1 MHKNIKLGL
10 ALIVLGLSV
19 WQFTESN
26 TGNGIAL
33 LFLMFIILFFY
44 VRNEYLLMTFLR
56 LRKEDMD
63 GAEKWLSKIKNPRAQ
78 LIKPQEAYYY
88 LLKGTLLQRTNI
100 VQSEKYFRQALTTGL
115 MMDHDKAMAKLNL
128 AGIAVAKKRNREA
141 INLLREAKE
150 LDKKKM
156 FLEQIK
162 EMQHRIDP
170 MTKGRGSKFVP
181 KKKKRRK

>member
-1 MHKNIKLGL
+1 MHKNIKL
-10 ALIVLGLSV
+10 ATAVIIFVIAI
-19 WQFTESN
+19 WQFTEGYI
-26 TGNGIAL
+26 GNGIAL
-33 LFLMFIILFFY
+33 IIATLIVLFFY
-44 VRNEYLLMTFLR
+44 VRNEYLLMAFLR

-63 GAEKWLSKIKNPRAQ
+63 GAAKWLDKIKNPKAQ

-88 LLKGTLLQRTNI
+88 LLKGTLMQRHNI
-100 VQSEKYFRQALTTGL
+100 SQSEKYFRQALSTGL

-128 AGIAVAKKRNREA
+128 AGVAIAKKRNREA

-156 FLEQIK
+156 FADQIK
-162 EMQHRIDP
+162 ELQHRIDP
-170 MTKGRGSKFVP
+170 TTRGSKFVP

>member
-1 MHKNIKLGL
+1 MHKNIKLVTAIVIFAL
-10 ALIVLGLSV
+10 AI
-19 WQFTESN
+19 WQFTEGYI
-26 TGNGIAL
+26 GNGIAL
-33 LFLMFIILFFY
+33 IFATLIVLFFY
-44 VRNEYLLMTFLR
+44 VRNEYLLLAFLR

-63 GAEKWLSKIKNPRAQ
+63 GAAKWLNKIKNPKGQ

-88 LLKGTLLQRTNI
+88 LLKGTIVQRENI
-100 VQSEKYFRQALTTGL
+100 TQSEKYFRQALAKGL

-128 AGIAVAKKRNREA
+128 AGIAISKKRNREA

-156 FLEQIK
+156 FLDQIK
-162 EMQHRIDP
+162 DLQHRIDP
-170 MTKGRGSKFVP
+170 TTRGSKFVP

>member
-1 MHKNIKLGL
+1 MHKYIKLAI
-10 ALIVLGLSV
+10 ALIIFGLSI
-19 WQFTESN
+19 WQFTEGY

-33 LFLMFIILFFY
+33 ILLTLIVLFFY
-44 VRNEYLLMTFLR
+44 IRNEYLLLAFLR

-63 GAEKWLSKIKNPRAQ
+63 GAAKWLDKIKNPKAQ

-88 LLKGTLLQRTNI
+88 LLKGTIIQRENLP
-100 VQSEKYFRQALTTGL
+100 QSEKYFRQALTTGL

-128 AGIAVAKKRNREA
+128 AAIAIAKRRNREA

-156 FLEQIK
+156 FADQIK
-162 EMQHRIDP
+162 ELQHRIDP
-170 MTKGRGSKFVP
+170 TIKGRKFVP
-181 KKKKRRK
+181 KKKKRKK

>member
-1 MHKNIKLGL
+1 MHKNIKLAAAIIVFGL
-10 ALIVLGLSV
+10 AI

-26 TGNGIAL
+26 IGNGIAL
-33 LFLMFIILFFY
+33 IFLTLLILFLY
-44 VRNEYLLMTFLR
+44 VRNEYLLLAFLR
-56 LRKEDMD
+56 LRKEDFD
-63 GAEKWLSKIKNPRAQ
+63 GAEKWLDKIKNPKAQ

-88 LLKGTLLQRTNI
+88 LLKGTLLQRTNLL
-100 VQSEKYFRQALTTGL
+100 QAEKYFRQALSTGL

-128 AGIAVAKKRNREA
+128 AGVAIAKKRNREA

-156 FLEQIK
+156 FADQIK
-162 EMQHRIDP
+162 ELQHRIDP
-170 MTKGRGSKFVP
+170 TTRTRGSKFVP

>member
-1 MHKNIKLGL
+1 MHKNIKLVI
-10 ALIVLGLSV
+10 ALIIFGLSI

-26 TGNGIAL
+26 IGNGIAL
-33 LFLMFIILFFY
+33 ILLALVVIFFY
-44 VRNEYLLMTFLR
+44 VRNEYLLMAFLR

-63 GAEKWLSKIKNPRAQ
+63 GAEKWLDKIKNPKAQ

-88 LLKGTLLQRTNI
+88 LLKGTLMQRTNLT
-100 VQSEKYFRQALTTGL
+100 QSEKYFRQALSTGL

-128 AGIAVAKKRNREA
+128 AGVAIAKKRNREA

-156 FLEQIK
+156 FLDQIK
-162 EMQHRIDP
+162 ELQHRIDP
-170 MTKGRGSKFVP
+170 TTRGSKFVP

>member
-1 MHKNIKLGL
+1 MHKNIKLFL
-10 ALIVLGLSV
+10 ALIVLGLSI

-26 TGNGIAL
+26 IGNGIAL
-33 LFLMFIILFFY
+33 ILLSLIILFFY

-63 GAEKWLSKIKNPRAQ
+63 GAEKWLNKIKNPRTQ

-100 VQSEKYFRQALTTGL
+100 VQSEKYFRQALSTGL

-156 FLEQIK
+156 FLDQIK

-170 MTKGRGSKFVP
+170 TTRTRGSKFVP

>member
-1 MHKNIKLGL
+1 MHKNIKLVI
-10 ALIVLGLSV
+10 ALIIFGLSI

-26 TGNGIAL
+26 IGNGIAL
-33 LFLMFIILFFY
+33 ILLALVVIFFY
-44 VRNEYLLMTFLR
+44 VRNEYLLLAFLR

-63 GAEKWLSKIKNPRAQ
+63 GAEKWLNKIKNPKAQ

-88 LLKGTLLQRTNI
+88 LLKGTLLQRSNLT
-100 VQSEKYFRQALTTGL
+100 QSEKYFRQALSTGL

-128 AGIAVAKKRNREA
+128 AGVAIAKKRNREA

-156 FLEQIK
+156 FLDQIK
-162 EMQHRIDP
+162 ELQHRIDP
-170 MTKGRGSKFVP
+170 TVRGKKFVP

>member
-1 MHKNIKLGL
+1 MHKNIKLFL
-10 ALIVLGLSV
+10 ALLVLGLSI

-26 TGNGIAL
+26 IGNGIAL
-33 LFLMFIILFFY
+33 IFLTIIILFFY

-56 LRKEDMD
+56 MRKEDMA
-63 GAEKWLSKIKNPRAQ
+63 GAEKWLNKIKNPRAQ

-156 FLEQIK
+156 FLDQIK

-170 MTKGRGSKFVP
+170 TTRTRGSKFVP

>member
-1 MHKNIKLGL
+1 MHKNIKLVTAIIIFVL
-10 ALIVLGLSV
+10 AI

-26 TGNGIAL
+26 IGNGIAL
-33 LFLMFIILFFY
+33 IFATLIVLFLY
-44 VRNEYLLMTFLR
+44 VRNEYLLLAFLR

-63 GAEKWLSKIKNPRAQ
+63 GAAKWLDKIKNPKAQ

-88 LLKGTLLQRTNI
+88 LLKGTLTQRDNLA
-100 VQSEKYFRQALTTGL
+100 QSEKFFRQALTTGL

-128 AGIAVAKKRNREA
+128 AGIAISKRRNREA

-156 FLEQIK
+156 FIDQIK
-162 EMQHRIDP
+162 GLQHRIDP
-170 MTKGRGSKFVP
+170 TTRGSKFVP